1 MKMKKRIYQKFME
14 AFILLLLFAIFTVC
28 VKTVDVQSVG
38 PEDSM
43 IGFAKFNTAVHNLAG
58 VNLLWYNITDWLG
71 LVPVIFAFGMAVLG
85 FCQMISRRSLF
96 KVDLSLLLLGTLYIL
111 VIGCYIFFEKCVINY
126 RPVIL
131 GKNLEASYPSSH
143 IMIAIT
149 ILWSGL
155 IVLQDYIKSKKTYN
169 LFCIFFLS
177 VIFITVFG
185 RFISGVH
192 WATDIIGGL
201 LISAGLV
208 NLYKT
213 SYDIMLKR

>member
-1 MKMKKRIYQKFME
+1 
-14 AFILLLLFAIFTVC
+14 
-28 VKTVDVQSVG
+28 
-38 PEDSM
+38 
-43 IGFAKFNTAVHNLAG
+43 
-58 VNLLWYNITDWLG
+58 
-71 LVPVIFAFGMAVLG
+71 
-85 FCQMISRRSLF
+85 
-96 KVDLSLLLLGTLYIL
+96 
-111 VIGCYIFFEKCVINY
+111 
-126 RPVIL
+126 
-131 GKNLEASYPSSH
+131 
-143 IMIAIT
+143 MIAIT

-185 RFISGVH
+185 RFIRGVH

-213 SYDIMLKR
+213 FYDIMLKR